1 MHFQAEDAG
10 GAKTERWE
18 TAEAHGLLSH
28 IRLEDSLG
36 VGE

>member
-18 TAEAHGLLSH
+18 TAEAHGLLNC